1 MTPAEL
7 DARLRRLIAAASAR
21 AARDGRPA
29 GALLR
34 RRARRRRQRAIGG
47 LLVLAVVALG
57 AVLFV
62 RPGTRT
68 PVAGQPPAASCAPAA
83 FVPVLERALAADGVG
98 RVSSAVV
105 QDCRGGYARVY
116 AVPAATGADSV
127 QAFLRDDGGR
137 WVVFAHGRELDC
149 DGRHP
154 ELAEAC
160 RALGY

>member
-7 DARLRRLIAAASAR
+7 DARLRRLIAASGR

-47 LLVLAVVALG
+47 LLVLAIVAVG
-57 AVLFV
+57 AVLFLE
-62 RPGTRT
+62 PGPRT
-68 PVAGQPPAASCAPAA
+68 PVASQPPAASCAPAA
-83 FVPVLERALAADGVG
+83 FVPVLERALAPDGVG

-116 AVPAATGADSV
+116 AVVAASGDSV

-137 WVVFAHGRELDC
+137 WVVIAHGRELDC

-154 ELAEAC
+154 ALAEAC

>member
-1 MTPAEL
+1 MV
-7 DARLRRLIAAASAR
+7 AA
-21 AARDGRPA
+21 
-29 GALLR
+29 
-34 RRARRRRQRAIGG
+34 
-47 LLVLAVVALG
+47 G

-62 RPGTRT
+62 DRGTTT

-98 RVSSAVV
+98 PIRSAVV

-116 AVPAATGADSV
+116 AVPAAGGAV
-127 QAFLRDDGGR
+127 QVFLRDDGGR
-137 WVVFAHGRELDC
+137 WVLLARGRELDC

-154 ELAEAC
+154 DLAEAC